1 MFPDPSIYRNAR
13 LSKSLSH
20 DFSAALAREWLS
32 QCVTS
37 HKDCAL
43 AANLGTP
50 NHGYPT
56 RLIQVTGDENLNLR
70 LVLTENFSKSKP
82 PYLTLSHCWGAAK
95 ILRLLLDNLANFQH
109 QIPFNQLPPTFRE
122 AARVTR
128 QLGHTHIWIDSLCI
142 IQDSKA
148 DWRDESKIMGDIY
161 ANSVCTISALTALSS
176 VQGCF
181 AEKSPDGKETTPRNL
196 LAFRICHLPHG
207 LHVDCHQRLDTI
219 LQIDRSPLPLH
230 TRAWVL
236 QERIL
241 GPRTVYYG
249 AWGLAWECVECLA
262 TESKPWGEVG
272 RFSPKADFLR
282 ECIRAPSSS
291 SSGGDSSTALFSAWR
306 AVRAA
311 YTGCQLT
318 YFDDRLVAVSSLI
331 QRIER
336 LTSWKN
342 LWGMWEDKL
351 LDELLWFT
359 DTPSDRPYTR
369 EYLAPTWSWAG
380 LEGRVF
386 EEMALMPRVGPSGED
401 LLPEW
406 IGKVVETG
414 MDEKGRGY
422 VRLRGAVS
430 RVVRRRGGSG
440 GGLVD
445 RDRGGDHAVASWAAD
460 TVEDSKR
467 PLGIIT
473 RQQEGLCCLLLARNA
488 DENPDQV
495 LDLGLVIR
503 QNASGEAVRIGRFW
517 QARGDTRPLFP
528 AEIRE
533 SDMEDVLVI

>member
-1 MFPDPSIYRNAR
+1 MGELSVFRNLEGRLDNPPEPASPFMFPDPSIYRNAR

-20 DFSAALAREWLS
+20 DVSAALAREWLR

-50 NHGYPT
+50 HHGYPT

-70 LVLTENFSKSKP
+70 LALTENFSKSKQ

-95 ILRLLLDNLANFQH
+95 ILRLLLDNLADFQH
-109 QIPFNQLPPTFRE
+109 QIPFNQLFPTFRE
-122 AARVTR
+122 AARVMR
-128 QLGHTHIWIDSLCI
+128 QLGHTHIWIYCLCI

-148 DWRDESKIMGDIY
+148 DWRDESKIVGDIY

-181 AEKSPDGKETTPRNL
+181 AEKSPDGKETTPRNP

-207 LHVDCHQRLDTI
+207 LHVDCHQRLDTF

-311 YTGCQLT
+311 HTGCQLT

-342 LWGMWEDKL
+342 LWGM
-351 LDELLWFT
+351 
-359 DTPSDRPYTR
+359 
-369 EYLAPTWSWAG
+369 
-380 LEGRVF
+380 
-386 EEMALMPRVGPSGED
+386 
-401 LLPEW
+401 
-406 IGKVVETG
+406 
-414 MDEKGRGY
+414 
-422 VRLRGAVS
+422 
-430 RVVRRRGGSG
+430 
-440 GGLVD
+440 
-445 RDRGGDHAVASWAAD
+445 
-460 TVEDSKR
+460 
-467 PLGIIT
+467 
-473 RQQEGLCCLLLARNA
+473 
-488 DENPDQV
+488 
-495 LDLGLVIR
+495 
-503 QNASGEAVRIGRFW
+503 
-517 QARGDTRPLFP
+517 
-528 AEIRE
+528 
-533 SDMEDVLVI
+533 

>member
-1 MFPDPSIYRNAR
+1 MKHQIKGPELSRDLFVVPPGFELKRRSMTLDARKHHGLLQKGAECAFKVSPSVNQRSQRVTIQ
-13 LSKSLSH
+13 
-20 DFSAALAREWLS
+20 DFNKISVFALVAEIDS
-32 QCVTS
+32 IVG
-37 HKDCAL
+37 HYIGK
-43 AANLGTP
+43 
-50 NHGYPT
+50 
-56 RLIQVTGDENLNLR
+56 
-70 LVLTENFSKSKP
+70 
-82 PYLTLSHCWGAAK
+82 GAAK
-95 ILRLLLDNLANFQH
+95 ILRLLLDNLADCQH
-109 QIPFNQLPPTFRE
+109 QIPFNQLPSTFRE

-161 ANSVCTISALTALSS
+161 ANSVCTISALTTLSS
-176 VQGCF
+176 VQGLT
-181 AEKSPDGKETTPRNL
+181 A
-196 LAFRICHLPHG
+196 
-207 LHVDCHQRLDTI
+207 
-219 LQIDRSPLPLH
+219 PLYRC
-230 TRAWVL
+230 TRAHVFCRSGFWDPGRCTTAWV
-236 QERIL
+236 
-241 GPRTVYYG
+241 
-249 AWGLAWECVECLA
+249 LAWECVECLA
-262 TESKPWGEVG
+262 TESKPWGDVG

-291 SSGGDSSTALFSAWR
+291 SSGGDSSTALFSACR

-331 QRIER
+331 QLIER

-359 DTPSDRPYTR
+359 DTPSDRPHTR

-386 EEMALMPRVGPSGED
+386 EEMTLMPRVGPSGED

-422 VRLRGAVS
+422 VRLRGAVK
-430 RVVRRRGGSG
+430 RVVRRRDGSG

-473 RQQEGLCCLLLARNA
+473 GQQEGFAAYFWRGTRLKIRTKCLI
-488 DENPDQV
+488 
-495 LDLGLVIR
+495 LD
-503 QNASGEAVRIGRFW
+503 W
-517 QARGDTRPLFP
+517 
-528 AEIRE
+528 
-533 SDMEDVLVI
+533 

>member
-1 MFPDPSIYRNAR
+1 MKHQIKGPELSRDLFVVPPDFELKRRSMTLDARKHHANQNRPTSPFP
-13 LSKSLSH
+13 L
-20 DFSAALAREWLS
+20 
-32 QCVTS
+32 
-37 HKDCAL
+37 
-43 AANLGTP
+43 LGSGQNP
-50 NHGYPT
+50 PT
-56 RLIQVTGDENLNLR
+56 
-70 LVLTENFSKSKP
+70 
-82 PYLTLSHCWGAAK
+82 
-95 ILRLLLDNLANFQH
+95 LLDNLADFQH

-122 AARVTR
+122 AAKVTR

-161 ANSVCTISALTALSS
+161 ANFVCTTSALTALSS

-181 AEKSPDGKETTPRNL
+181 AEKSPDGKETTPRNP

-207 LHVDCHQRLDTI
+207 LHVDCHQRLDTF

-262 TESKPWGEVG
+262 TESKSWGE
-272 RFSPKADFLR
+272 D
-282 ECIRAPSSS
+282 
-291 SSGGDSSTALFSAWR
+291 
-306 AVRAA
+306 
-311 YTGCQLT
+311 
-318 YFDDRLVAVSSLI
+318 
-331 QRIER
+331 
-336 LTSWKN
+336 

-359 DTPSDRPYTR
+359 DTSSDRPHTR

-422 VRLRGAVS
+422 VRLQGAVK
-430 RVVRRRGGSG
+430 RVVRRRDGSG

-460 TVEDSKR
+460 TVEDSK
-467 PLGIIT
+467 
-473 RQQEGLCCLLLARNA
+473 
-488 DENPDQV
+488 
-495 LDLGLVIR
+495 
-503 QNASGEAVRIGRFW
+503 
-517 QARGDTRPLFP
+517 
-528 AEIRE
+528 
-533 SDMEDVLVI
+533 